1 MNKNLISE
9 LTWVLCFIAFF
20 VLIKTSVL
28 GFYRIPSDS
37 MYPTLVC
44 GDRILTN
51 KLSYGLQIP
60 FLRSVLFSWSEP
72 KRGDVVVFY
81 LPDRENTFVKRIVGL
96 PNDVISFQKGIL
108 SVNGISV
115 STGLAKEYDYKGSSY
130 LEVVEKSE
138 EIPLPAHTILSAQ
151 DKGTTFFES
160 RRFIVPPGKLF
171 VLGDNRDHSFDSR
184 SFGFVDKTFVYGK
197 VFSILFSTAENESF
211 FPDFRAERFFKSIK

>member
-1 MNKNLISE
+1 M
-9 LTWVLCFIAFF
+9 CFMAFF
-20 VLIKTSVL
+20 VLLKTSVL

-37 MYPTLVC
+37 MHPTLLT

-60 FLRSVLFSWSEP
+60 LMSTVLFSWGEP

-81 LPDRENTFVKRIVGL
+81 LPERKNTLVKRVVGL

-115 STGLAKEYDYKGSSY
+115 STALAKEFVYKGSSY
-130 LEVVEKSE
+130 TKMIEKSE
-138 EIPLPAHTILSAQ
+138 EIPFPAHSILSAQ

-160 RRFIVPPGKLF
+160 RRFIVPPDKLF

-184 SFGFVDKTFVYGK
+184 SFGYVDKTFVYGK
-197 VFSILFSTAENESF
+197 VFRILFSTAENEAF
-211 FPDFRAERFFKSIK
+211 FPDFRAERFFKGIK